1 MSVLSRRLR
10 ETRRRLGLKQ
20 EELARA
26 LGVTQGTI
34 SRWETGGQPPDL
46 SAMTKLA
53 EMAGYDP
60 IDFALHEEAHPFRT
74 SDWGKVVEVIG
85 QVAEDVWVEAPELEA
100 SQRFQVQ
107 IPTLPEWEG
116 LDIEGFIVSDDN
128 FEPIYRK
135 ESIVFIARYT
145 DKNFQLNHGDYVVVE
160 RMDERGLYE
169 IVIREIYVN
178 KKMEMYLMTLPQD
191 PSIGVNFKVSDQ
203 YDTTIGGFENVTKIE
218 DRAIRGTVIASFRVE
233 VPYIQASR
241 VL

>member
-34 SRWETGGQPPDL
+34 SRWETGGQAPDL

-60 IDFALHEEAHPFRT
+60 IGFAHHEEAHPFRK

-85 QVAEDVWVEAPELEA
+85 QVAEDVWAEAPEWES

-107 IPTLPEWEG
+107 IPTLPEWG
-116 LDIEGFIVSDDN
+116 NFDIEGFIVSDDN
-128 FEPIYRK
+128 FEPIYKK
-135 ESIVFIARYT
+135 ESIVFIAKYT
-145 DKNFQLNHGDYVVVE
+145 EKSFRLNHGDYVVVE
-160 RMDERGLYE
+160 RMDDRGLYE

-178 KKMEMYLMTLPQD
+178 RKMEIHVMTLPKD
-191 PSIGVNFKVSDQ
+191 SSIRINFKVSDQ
-203 YDTTIGGFENVTKIE
+203 HDTTIEGVENVTKIE
-218 DRAIRGTVIASFRVE
+218 DHAIRGTVIASFRVE

-241 VL
+241 VV